1 MDVIQIPTGVA
12 VTLILAA
19 LGMMF
24 GFGRVLLSQFN
35 KSLDERFESSDA
47 VQMQIRDSVKKE
59 SLRIDELT
67 KQLQTLPLE
76 YVRRE
81 DWIRFSAGID
91 AKLDRLAD
99 LTISAIQRGKTDA

>member
-1 MDVIQIPTGVA
+1 MDVIQIPISVA
-12 VTLILAA
+12 VTLLLAVV
-19 LGMMF
+19 GMMF
-24 GFGRVLLSQFN
+24 GFGKIMLAQIN
-35 KSLDERFESSDA
+35 KSLDSRFRGIEA
-47 VQMQIRDSVKKE
+47 ANFETRELIKKE
-59 SLRIDELT
+59 SERIDALS

-99 LTISAIQRGKTDA
+99 LTISAIQRGKGDA

>member
-1 MDVIQIPTGVA
+1 MDVIQIPIGVA

-19 LGMMF
+19 VGMMF
-24 GFGRVLLSQFN
+24 GFAKILISQLN
-35 KSLDERFESSDA
+35 NSLDERFQSSD
-47 VQMQIRDSVKKE
+47 VTQTQIRDSIKKE
-59 SLRIDELT
+59 SERIDALS

-91 AKLDRLAD
+91 NKLDRLAD
-99 LTISAIQRGKTDA
+99 LTMNLMKRGNSDA